1 MSRMEF
7 QLTEEHVSE
16 ILHMEDASEWH
27 AAMLEMFPEY
37 EITTRNR
44 VAGFLAQ
51 TAHES
56 ANYKVLSE
64 NLNYSAK
71 ALDAIF
77 GKYFKRAGRDA
88 KEYHRQPEKIANVIY
103 ANRMDNGDIQSS
115 VAHVKK
121 MQNRLQNMFGLQ
133 RVLLKVLVGSG
144 QLMILIFGVILMT
157 LCQ

>member
-16 ILHMEDASEWH
+16 ILHMDDASEWH

-77 GKYFKRAGRDA
+77 GKYFKDPANSNVKYLRARVRNL
-88 KEYHRQPEKIANVIY
+88 KKVIEK
-103 ANRMDNGDIQSS
+103 R
-115 VAHVKK
+115 
-121 MQNRLQNMFGLQ
+121 F
-133 RVLLKVLVGSG
+133 
-144 QLMILIFGVILMT
+144 
-157 LCQ
+157 